1 VQRLVSQL
9 YFEGDPL
16 IPLCPIVNTIPD
28 KAAIDRLVAKLDM
41 GQQVPFDSLVYRFD
55 IVLRGRRQ
63 TFFEN
68 VKEGL

>member
-1 VQRLVSQL
+1 L

-16 IPLCPIVNTIPD
+16 IPLCPIVGSIGD
-28 KAAIDRLVAKLDM
+28 GAAVERLVAKLDM
-41 GQQVPFDSLVYRFD
+41 GEQVPFDALAYRFD

-68 VKEGL
+68 KAEGA